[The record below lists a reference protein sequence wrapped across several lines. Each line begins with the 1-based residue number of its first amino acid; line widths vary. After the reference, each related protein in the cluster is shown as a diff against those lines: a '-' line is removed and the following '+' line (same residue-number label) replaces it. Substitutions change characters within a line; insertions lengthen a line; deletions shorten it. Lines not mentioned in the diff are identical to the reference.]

1 MSGRQLTRDELEDR
15 LDSLEAAVED
25 LEAERK
31 RIHEEVIVP
40 QRARISELEETV
52 VELRERVPDADV
64 ATDDDIQTLHGERA
78 KLARRLCR
86 VEEELDVDDPIA
98 AAENRD
104 TPLHLL
110 ARVGPEAIETSPSE
124 TLRRAKTLLDNKN
137 RWGQTRTNAK
147 HGQHRYLSSAQHDL
161 KTRLEDARDEDLAWR
176 QVYRAMRKLGQ
187 LGGTGVQFDESDSAG
202 KMVVFRTGWDG

>member
-15 LDSLEAAVED
+15 LDSLESAVED
-25 LEAERK
+25 LQARADAASRARDHLLDRVDDLEAEN
-31 RIHEEVIVP
+31 
-40 QRARISELEETV
+40 AD
-52 VELRERVPDADV
+52 LRGRVPDADI
-64 ATDDDIQTLHGERA
+64 ATDDDLQTLHTERA

-86 VEEELDVDDPIA
+86 VEEKLDVDDPIA

-124 TLRRAKTLLDNKN
+124 TLRRAKTLLENKN

-147 HGQHRYLSSAQHDL
+147 HGQHRYLSSSDHDL
-161 KTRLEDARDEDLAWR
+161 KTRLEDARDEDLGWH

-187 LGGTGVQFDESDSAG
+187 LGGTGVQFDESDSRG
-202 KMVVFRTGWDG
+202 KMVVFRSGWDG